1 MDYKVVI
8 TIDAEQDFERHIR
21 YLLEEKKNESDKKA
35 EIIKVVVKYIEK
47 SNKTPELPLWINRKS
62 IAAFFGYNNESLIN
76 DIICHS

>member
-35 EIIKVVVKYIEK
+35 EIIKIVVKYIEK

-62 IAAFFGYNNESLIN
+62 ITVFFCCNNEYL
-76 DIICHS
+76 